1 MTMFYPFIISMKEV
15 LYDVSNLLETNVKLL
30 VYLVFTLV
38 FTVTH
43 LIEI

>member
-15 LYDVSNLLETNVKLL
+15 LYDVSNLLKTNVKLL

>member
-1 MTMFYPFIISMKEV
+1 MTMFYPIIISMKEV
-15 LYDVSNLLETNVKLL
+15 LCDVSNLLKTNVKLL